1 VTDGAVTVLLALGGN
16 MGDRLGEMQAG
27 LDALAV
33 RGDVEIADV
42 SGVWE
47 SGYVG
52 PGDQD
57 DYFNACCVV
66 RTALTPRRLLDV
78 LKAVESDRGRAA
90 DGHMKPRPLDIDIL
104 MYGDRVVDEPGL
116 TIPHP
121 RMTMR
126 AFVLE
131 PLNEVAAETAMPDSN
146 ETVGTLCE
154 KIRGAES
161 RDVRR
166 RDDCV
171 LRIPKS
177 R

>member
-1 VTDGAVTVLLALGGN
+1 VTVRTVPVLLALGGN

-27 LDALAV
+27 LDALAA
-33 RGDVEIADV
+33 RGDVEIVEV

-52 PGDQD
+52 PGNQD
-57 DYFNACCVV
+57 DYFNACCSG
-66 RTALTPRRLLDV
+66 RTALAPRRLLEA
-78 LKAVESDRGRAA
+78 LKAVESERGRAP

-104 MYGDRVVDEPGL
+104 LYGDRVVDEPGL

-121 RMTMR
+121 RMALR

-131 PLNEVAAETAMPDSN
+131 PLNEVAAQAVVPDSN
-146 ETVGTLCE
+146 ETVRTLCE
-154 KIRGAES
+154 KIRGAEC

-171 LRIPKS
+171 LQIPE
-177 R
+177 RH